1 MSADTF
7 PLPREGQVVRFKG
20 KDHLDKVGKE
30 SQRAAVFEKGLFLY
44 KDEAFLPEE
53 VHWWVDQI
61 TGAKYINNTKKQGY
75 RTRASTME
83 QKARNN
89 ANSKRWR
96 AENPEKYRAQLDRQI
111 LRRKMKK
118 AAKAAG
124 TA

>member
-44 KDEAFLPEE
+44 KDEAFLSEE
-53 VHWWVDQI
+53 IHWWVDNS
-61 TGAKYINNTKKQGY
+61 TGIKHINNEKRSFKMG
-75 RTRASTME
+75 SGIDW
-83 QKARNN
+83 KARRNE
-89 ANSKRWR
+89 NSKRWR
-96 AENPEKYRAQLDRQI
+96 EENPEKYRAQLDRQI
-111 LRRKMKK
+111 LYRKKKK